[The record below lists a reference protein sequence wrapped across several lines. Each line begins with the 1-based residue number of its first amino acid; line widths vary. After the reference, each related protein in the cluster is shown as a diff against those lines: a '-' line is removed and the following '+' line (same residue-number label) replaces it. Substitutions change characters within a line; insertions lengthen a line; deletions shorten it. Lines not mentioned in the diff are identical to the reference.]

1 MIVDIN
7 CKSKREVAD
16 TALLSMSA
24 FMNHVELMKA
34 EYPTIHLNFT
44 QLNTCFNEQAE
55 HYKKMKSDHSEE
67 ICQMLTQYNSS
78 DLEEIDVYIN
88 MKYYNIYQFN
98 FKLYEHDLISRIIDM
113 LRNNSNDDR
122 YYDPYK

>member
-24 FMNHVELMKA
+24 
-34 EYPTIHLNFT
+34 TIHLNFT